1 MSEPPQ
7 HIGPYRVLER
17 LGRGGMGE
25 VFLAYDERLDRRVAI
40 KRIRPDAGTS
50 VERRERFRREARV
63 SARLNHPAVI
73 QIHDILSEGDLE
85 YIVMEYVEGTDLHA
99 LLSRGPLGVPQVL
112 VLARQLADG
121 LDAAHRQGI
130 VHRDFKAENVLVTAA
145 GQAKIADFG
154 IAKQLLAENDESLTR
169 GNVVLGTYRT
179 MSPEQARG
187 EAVDH
192 RTDLFSFGV
201 LLYEALTGR
210 SPFTAENALA
220 TLNRVIHFRQEPVS
234 ALRPEVPAELSA
246 LVDALLE
253 KEPALRPQS
262 AAQVRRELEM
272 MEPATVDGT
281 ETYAEPV
288 TFHLPAPRS
297 GSGSRASR
305 SKPGAS
311 SPPPHDSALTT
322 LKTRPRLLGWI
333 AAAAVV
339 LALAGGGYLFLRRP
353 AEPLAVAVLPPEVEA
368 PPGAG
373 DFGLL
378 AAGVQAAL
386 LRGLIGLQG
395 ISPKSADEV
404 RGVTGSPVAVARA
417 VAADEVVRSRLV
429 CRPEAC
435 RVSLNR
441 LRGADATVLWAQSFE
456 LPTDDFHLVVNAVSG
471 QIQQAY
477 SGHRP
482 RPGGAEV
489 EVSSEDLKTF
499 LELRRRFDARA
510 GVDLD
515 ALLQQLADLRRSA
528 PRFLDA
534 YLLEADVARHRYNDS
549 RDPQDLRHAVD
560 LIQQARNLAPENPQ
574 PLLLLV
580 NVALDGQELAQAE
593 KALQDLEELIPGDVD
608 LLNRRALLLRK
619 QGRLPE
625 AIALMRSAVRRQP
638 SWKRLLTLARMEQ
651 QDGQVAAA
659 RKDLE
664 TLLERSPGNFEALNQ
679 LAQIELTSGS
689 LERAAELY
697 DRLVR
702 DSPGS
707 VQLSNLGV
715 VYLLLGRYRE
725 ADAAFQRVVTQD
737 AKNPFYLL
745 NLADAHFLTGR
756 REEAKT
762 LYGEVVRLI
771 DAGSGAQSPQALSVK
786 AQALAHL
793 GRSLP
798 AVTAAQEAS
807 RRAPDD
813 PGVAF
818 ETSLVYALLGE
829 DASALV
835 NAGKALKLG
844 YDPRFFHLPWFDA
857 VRARPDF
864 QSLLQAR

>member
-1 MSEPPQ
+1 
-7 HIGPYRVLER
+7 
-17 LGRGGMGE
+17 
-25 VFLAYDERLDRRVAI
+25 
-40 KRIRPDAGTS
+40 
-50 VERRERFRREARV
+50 
-63 SARLNHPAVI
+63 
-73 QIHDILSEGDLE
+73 
-85 YIVMEYVEGTDLHA
+85 
-99 LLSRGPLGVPQVL
+99 
-112 VLARQLADG
+112 
-121 LDAAHRQGI
+121 
-130 VHRDFKAENVLVTAA
+130 
-145 GQAKIADFG
+145 
-154 IAKQLLAENDESLTR
+154 
-169 GNVVLGTYRT
+169 
-179 MSPEQARG
+179 
-187 EAVDH
+187 
-192 RTDLFSFGV
+192 
-201 LLYEALTGR
+201 
-210 SPFTAENALA
+210 
-220 TLNRVIHFRQEPVS
+220 
-234 ALRPEVPAELSA
+234 
-246 LVDALLE
+246 
-253 KEPALRPQS
+253 
-262 AAQVRRELEM
+262 
-272 MEPATVDGT
+272 
-281 ETYAEPV
+281 
-288 TFHLPAPRS
+288 
-297 GSGSRASR
+297 
-305 SKPGAS
+305 
-311 SPPPHDSALTT
+311 
-322 LKTRPRLLGWI
+322 
-333 AAAAVV
+333 
-339 LALAGGGYLFLRRP
+339 
-353 AEPLAVAVLPPEVEA
+353 
-368 PPGAG
+368 
-373 DFGLL
+373 
-378 AAGVQAAL
+378 
-386 LRGLIGLQG
+386 
-395 ISPKSADEV
+395 
-404 RGVTGSPVAVARA
+404 VARA